1 MLALHPLWSHV
12 NCVQLRLFSLVFCD
26 FDVRFCLFLPRGV
39 GCIFFEM
46 ATGRPMFPGGT
57 VDEQLHLIFKV
68 SVFLPVVF
76 RRRRTFFSFIMNA
89 FSF

>member
-1 MLALHPLWSHV
+1 MLSCGLAFNSYFCFPL
-12 NCVQLRLFSLVFCD
+12 
-26 FDVRFCLFLPRGV
+26 RGV

-68 SVFLPVVF
+68 STLAK
-76 RRRRTFFSFIMNA
+76 SFIKSCHGTLVVNWLWRCDLNA
-89 FSF
+89 FFV

>member
-1 MLALHPLWSHV
+1 M
-12 NCVQLRLFSLVFCD
+12 LFSP
-26 FDVRFCLFLPRGV
+26 PRGV

-68 SVFLPVVF
+68 STFGSMSFTQYSNSLTQSL
-76 RRRRTFFSFIMNA
+76 RTLFSF
-89 FSF
+89 

>member
-1 MLALHPLWSHV
+1 MLFFPS
-12 NCVQLRLFSLVFCD
+12 
-26 FDVRFCLFLPRGV
+26 RGV

-68 SVFLPVVF
+68 SI
-76 RRRRTFFSFIMNA
+76 FSLMLFKQYLS
-89 FSF
+89 SFTYPL